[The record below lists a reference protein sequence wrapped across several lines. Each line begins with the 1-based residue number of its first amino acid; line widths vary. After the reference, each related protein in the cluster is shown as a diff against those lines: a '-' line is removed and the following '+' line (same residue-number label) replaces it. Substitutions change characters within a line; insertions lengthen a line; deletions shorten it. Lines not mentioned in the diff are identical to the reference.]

1 MAKITS
7 EIRASQWSV
16 KAEELIKNSTLAE
29 LKDFILKNGEVEE
42 DPDEEGRIHDGKE
55 NLWGK
60 TYMITAEGFHH
71 DEFFITYEGRIFFLI
86 SLNHQVEIIDEERND
101 TMTIEAKR
109 LQMEE
114 RLANLQDWLDSALD
128 DDSVSDA
135 EYEAVQKEERE
146 LKEEL
151 HTFEMDI
158 LEGKYDDQG
167 TVQEEEP
174 KTYAVYEG
182 HMDALKKK
190 ITTIQNKCRKYGCDF
205 SFKEVGE
212 EFREVPTGESDP
224 FTGKPIKVKC
234 KFILVQAEGTAVIN
248 DWEFIASVEHTDAG
262 NIFNK
267 AMTDVEIP
275 VRYRT
280 APCTCEHCNTNRI
293 RKDTFIIRNTK
304 TGEFKQVGKSCLMD
318 FTHGMSASCA
328 TWFAS
333 LKNVFEEAEERPVSS
348 WNWYQKFYDTKEVLQ
363 FTAETIRHFGFRKS
377 CNSGDSTRDIMT
389 RFFDLTHGNTKYW
402 EKSFIEETKDLMKQ
416 VGFNPDSQEAVKM
429 TEDALDWLEGQEA
442 SNDYLH
448 NLKTVC
454 SLPEVNSGKF
464 GLLVSLFPSFN
475 KDLELQDRLRRE
487 AEAGKNSNHVGQ
499 VGDRITV
506 DVESVKCITSWESCY
521 DGYSTT
527 TTYIWKITGK
537 DGNIFTWKTS
547 KCMNEEVP
555 PKTIKGTVKEHKIF
569 RDVKQTELTRCKIN

>member
-7 EIRASQWSV
+7 GIRASQWSV

-71 DEFFITYEGRIFFLI
+71 DEFFITNEGRIFFLI
-86 SLNHQVEIIDEERND
+86 SLNHQVEIID
-101 TMTIEAKR
+101 
-109 LQMEE
+109 
-114 RLANLQDWLDSALD
+114 
-128 DDSVSDA
+128 
-135 EYEAVQKEERE
+135 
-146 LKEEL
+146 
-151 HTFEMDI
+151 
-158 LEGKYDDQG
+158 
-167 TVQEEEP
+167 EP

-248 DWEFIASVEHTDAG
+248 DWEFVASVEHTDAG
-262 NIFNK
+262 NIFSK
-267 AMTDVEIP
+267 AMTNVEIP

-377 CNSGDSTRDIMT
+377 CNSGDSTMGMMT

-402 EKSFIEETKDLMKQ
+402 EHSFINETKNLMQK
-416 VGFNPDSQEAVKM
+416 VGFDSDSQEAVKM
-429 TEDALDWLEGQEA
+429 TEDALAWINSQEA

-464 GLLVSLFPSFN
+464 GLLVSLFPSYN
-475 KDLELQDRLRRE
+475 KDLELQDKLRRE
-487 AEAGKNSNHVGQ
+487 AEAGKQSKHVGQ

-506 DVESVKCITSWESCY
+506 DVESIKCITSWESCFN
-521 DGYSTT
+521 GYTTT
-527 TTYIWKITGK
+527 TTYVWKITGK

-547 KCMNEEVP
+547 KWMNEELP

-569 RDVKQTELTRCKIN
+569 REVNQTELTRCKIA